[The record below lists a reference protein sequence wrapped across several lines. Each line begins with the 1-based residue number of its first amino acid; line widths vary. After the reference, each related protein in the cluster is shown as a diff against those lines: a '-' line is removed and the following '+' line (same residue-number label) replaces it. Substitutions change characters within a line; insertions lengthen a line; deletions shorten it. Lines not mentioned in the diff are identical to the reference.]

1 MNNMGVIKRVFN
13 IDEFINKYH
22 NELGNIIL
30 SGKDYCYDYYS
41 NCEELNGII
50 VCRNNSN
57 MCQLVCMYVPLFKR
71 NNGIGFMLI
80 NKVIQHAEEKSL
92 HLYYKYTSND
102 KKAVEHIGFILKNGF
117 SNPQI
122 IRRNGIINCQ
132 LFKKMYY
139 EDKDF
144 DETIALH
151 KLNAQILFIN
161 LPQLETKYTPYL
173 LAIQQIFNFYY
184 FIKDKKK
191 AICLALIID
200 SHLVSWVIFEEISAD
215 IINLEYLYCVEE
227 YRQNAL
233 GFISF
238 LHFFDFLMKK
248 YSYKYISFT
257 TEKEDDKLL
266 NCYRHLLGE
275 SLFSIVD
282 TNICYLNEF

>member
-1 MNNMGVIKRVFN
+1 MGAIKRVFN

-30 SGKDYCYDYYS
+30 SGKDYCYGYYS

-50 VCRNNSN
+50 ICRNNSN

-102 KKAVEHIGFILKNGF
+102 KKAVEHI
-117 SNPQI
+117 
-122 IRRNGIINCQ
+122 
-132 LFKKMYY
+132 FKKMYY

-173 LAIQQIFNFYY
+173 LAIQQVFNFYY